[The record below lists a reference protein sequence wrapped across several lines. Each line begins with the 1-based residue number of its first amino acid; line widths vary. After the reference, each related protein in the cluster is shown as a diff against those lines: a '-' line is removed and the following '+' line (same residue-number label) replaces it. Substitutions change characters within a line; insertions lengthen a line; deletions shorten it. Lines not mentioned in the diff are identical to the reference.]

1 MILFMQGCPWA
12 VKIWTLAIALLSDVL
27 AEHTSNPLRHS
38 YVFALVCISTLSS
51 VMPSIVFSMSN
62 RKKTTAYIMQSAL
75 YLTGVYTVLDVLLA
89 YSAQHCVLV
98 TYLLLCHFLAAQVS
112 ALHHQPHV
120 LMYSSVVV
128 RLNYALLALLSLV
141 CLWMCPR
148 VHVHGVSITG
158 MLFLPELLGVLVTA
172 VHSIV
177 KAFGDLFEECMNDD
191 ASKYD

>member
-1 MILFMQGCPWA
+1 
-12 VKIWTLAIALLSDVL
+12 VVL
-27 AEHTSNPLRHS
+27 
-38 YVFALVCISTLSS
+38 
-51 VMPSIVFSMSN
+51 
-62 RKKTTAYIMQSAL
+62 
-75 YLTGVYTVLDVLLA
+75 
-89 YSAQHCVLV
+89 
-98 TYLLLCHFLAAQVS
+98 
-112 ALHHQPHV
+112 
-120 LMYSSVVV
+120 
-128 RLNYALLALLSLV
+128 RLNYALLALLSIV